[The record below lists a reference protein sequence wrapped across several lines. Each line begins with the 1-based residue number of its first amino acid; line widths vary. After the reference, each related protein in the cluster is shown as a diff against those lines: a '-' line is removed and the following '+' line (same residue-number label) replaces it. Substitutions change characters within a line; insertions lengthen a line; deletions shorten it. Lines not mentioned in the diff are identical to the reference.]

1 MIADHEKHGT
11 SHAHIR
17 TVNLD
22 EYKGLPKSHPQSY
35 AYFMRKNLFDGL
47 DIDSEN
53 TNNENGMAADEAKEC
68 AATMSF
74 LYKENPQIVWG
85 FRNRLVPMSKIQAS
99 PWGEAVTKGD

>member
-22 EYKGLPKSHPQSY
+22 EYKSLPKSHPQSY

-53 TNNENGMAADEAKEC
+53 TDIENGMAADEAKEC

-99 PWGEAVTKGD
+99 PWGVSGA